1 MSDTFKDRIILIT
14 GASRGIG
21 YAAAL
26 NLAKQGAHI
35 VATARTQGGLEDLD
49 DAIKADGGLCTLVP
63 MDLKDYDAI
72 DRLGAA
78 LNERFG
84 RIDGLFANAGA
95 LGDITPVPHV
105 TPKTWDNVFA
115 VNTTANYRLIRS
127 MDPLLRASDAGRA
140 LFVSTS
146 VAQTPRAFWGA
157 YGASKAALET
167 FVSAYAQ
174 EVSVTNL
181 KVNLL
186 NPGATRTAMRA
197 KAMPGEDPATL
208 PAPEELAPLIAEMLS
223 PNYDKTDEI
232 VVFRKTKYFKG

>member
-49 DAIKADGGLCTLVP
+49 DAIKTDGGLCTLVP

-208 PAPEELAPLIAEMLS
+208 PAPEDLAPLIAEMLS
-223 PNYDKTDEI
+223 PDYDKTDEI
-232 VVFRKTKYFKG
+232 IVFRKTKYFKG

>member
-95 LGDITPVPHV
+95 LGDITPVPHL

-208 PAPEELAPLIAEMLS
+208 PAPEELAPLITEMLS
-223 PNYDKTDEI
+223 PDYDKTDEI

>member
-95 LGDITPVPHV
+95 LGDITPVPHL

-174 EVSVTNL
+174 EVSVTDL

-208 PAPEELAPLIAEMLS
+208 PAPEELAPLITEMLS
-223 PNYDKTDEI
+223 PDYDKTDEI

>member
-223 PNYDKTDEI
+223 PDYAKTDEI
-232 VVFRKTKYFKG
+232 IVFRKTKYFKG

>member
-95 LGDITPVPHV
+95 LGDITPVPHL

-127 MDPLLRASDAGRA
+127 MDPLLRLS
-140 LFVSTS
+140 
-146 VAQTPRAFWGA
+146 
-157 YGASKAALET
+157 
-167 FVSAYAQ
+167 
-174 EVSVTNL
+174 
-181 KVNLL
+181 
-186 NPGATRTAMRA
+186 
-197 KAMPGEDPATL
+197 
-208 PAPEELAPLIAEMLS
+208 LIH
-223 PNYDKTDEI
+223 I
-232 VVFRKTKYFKG
+232 

>member
-49 DAIKADGGLCTLVP
+49 DAIKSGGGLCTLVP

-78 LNERFG
+78 LQERFG
-84 RIDGLFANAGA
+84 RLDGLFANAGL
-95 LGDITPVPHV
+95 LGDISPVPHL
-105 TPKTWDNVFA
+105 TPKTWDSVFA
-115 VNTTANYRLIRS
+115 VNSTANYRLIRS

-157 YGASKAALET
+157 YGAAKAAMET

-174 EVSVTNL
+174 ETTVTGL
-181 KVNLL
+181 KVNILD
-186 NPGATRTAMRA
+186 PGATRTAMRA
-197 KAMPGEDPATL
+197 KAMPGEDPAIL
-208 PAPEELAPLIAEMLS
+208 PAPEELAPLVAEMLS
-223 PNYDKTDEI
+223 PDYDKTNEI
-232 VVFRKTKYFKG
+232 VKFRKTKYFKG

>member
-223 PNYDKTDEI
+223 PDYDKTDEI

>member
-49 DAIKADGGLCTLVP
+49 DSIKADGGLCTLVP

>member
-1 MSDTFKDRIILIT
+1 
-14 GASRGIG
+14 
-21 YAAAL
+21 
-26 NLAKQGAHI
+26 
-35 VATARTQGGLEDLD
+35 
-49 DAIKADGGLCTLVP
+49 

-95 LGDITPVPHV
+95 LGDITPVPHL

-208 PAPEELAPLIAEMLS
+208 PLSLIH
-223 PNYDKTDEI
+223 I
-232 VVFRKTKYFKG
+232 